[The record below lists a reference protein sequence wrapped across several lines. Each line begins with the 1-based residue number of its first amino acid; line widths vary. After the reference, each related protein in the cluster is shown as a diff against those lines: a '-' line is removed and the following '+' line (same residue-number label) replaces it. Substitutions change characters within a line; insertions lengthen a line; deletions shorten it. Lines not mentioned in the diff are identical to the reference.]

1 MQKIAVSGALL
12 SLDENPGKQPRRR
25 KKTQRCE
32 RAEACRIDQR
42 PRAADGGQHP
52 AEGEQQN
59 RGNRG
64 RVPGG
69 EPGSRLP
76 QNGSRGGQQ
85 HKCGGRGR
93 AAQIGEGEQQQPR
106 QRPLKQAAASASRA
120 VFAAPGRTV
129 SNISKAAASSG
140 TNSPPKTARNRKREE
155 NTAKSRGR
163 RSRAD
168 SGGGKLPALSTVTVS
183 GDVFP
188 GAKPDGPPGV
198 CVSNSRVNMGAS
210 ASKSAPKTSSSAT
223 GRRKEPSVS

>member
-1 MQKIAVSGALL
+1 M
-12 SLDENPGKQPRRR
+12 R
-25 KKTQRCE
+25 T
-32 RAEACRIDQR
+32 AEACRIDQR

-106 QRPLKQAAASASRA
+106 QRPLKQSAGGGVGQQSGFRRA
-120 VFAAPGRTV
+120 
-129 SNISKAAASSG
+129 G
-140 TNSPPKTARNRKREE
+140 TNRFQHFKGSGFFGDKQPPE
-155 NTAKSRGR
+155 
-163 RSRAD
+163 D
-168 SGGGKLPALSTVTVS
+168 GK
-183 GDVFP
+183 
-188 GAKPDGPPGV
+188 K
-198 CVSNSRVNMGAS
+198 
-210 ASKSAPKTSSSAT
+210 
-223 GRRKEPSVS
+223 